1 MGNEVDLQRP
11 FADVYKALDL
21 KTQRKAMRSAMRK
34 EGNRV
39 KKVAVSTLHSKAIG
53 PGTKR
58 SLDKGIYV
66 RTYPNR
72 FGLGFMVT
80 VKPFGKKGIHENRRS
95 LEKPVLMWAEDGT
108 RLRHVGKRTSS
119 FFSKSRGSGNRVR
132 QYRRDGHQT
141 GKMPGYRFL
150 AETEEKTAGSVENN
164 LFDSFQSNIEKAA
177 KKQGLM

>member
-119 FFSKSRGSGNRVR
+119 FFSKSRWSGNRCPDIGFWLR
-132 QYRRDGHQT
+132 LRRRLRDLL
-141 GKMPGYRFL
+141 KIIFL
-150 AETEEKTAGSVENN
+150 TVFNPTS
-164 LFDSFQSNIEKAA
+164 
-177 KKQGLM
+177 KKQLRNKD